1 MVLSTRPPPPPAN
14 PPPPADEVTALAVA
28 AKIAAQSYEANLRK
42 IEAHQL
48 HSTESRQMKGGA
60 ASVLSLSAL
69 APPPMLS
76 KAAPSYLHFALQKT
90 KEQQQHMVK
99 RNLIF
104 ESQLEALIQSV
115 RDGRDFVK
123 AAGPSNNSM
132 VKSLDQLRDGNHVSW
147 HQCKA
152 IKRELG
158 L

>member
-1 MVLSTRPPPPPAN
+1 
-14 PPPPADEVTALAVA
+14 VTALAVA

-60 ASVLSLSAL
+60 ASVLSAL

-115 RDGRDFVK
+115 IHGCDFVK